1 VAERIRIQI
10 RKNDQVKVIAG
21 KDLNKTGRVL
31 RVLRDKGRVVVKGL
45 AFLKR
50 HTRPNPQK
58 QIKGGIVEREAPIHI
73 SNVMIVCGA
82 LRKGHSDWSQ
92 SAGRREEG
100 SHLPELQ
107 QLVGQVVQRRW
118 RRGSIHESP

>member
-1 VAERIRIQI
+1 MAERIRIQI

-31 RVLRDKGRVVVKGL
+31 RVLRDKGRVVVEGVS
-45 AFLKR
+45 FLKR

-82 LRKGHSDWSQ
+82 CGKPTRIGHNLLADGKKVRICRSCNSSLDK
-92 SAGRREEG
+92 
-100 SHLPELQ
+100 
-107 QLVGQVVQRRW
+107 
-118 RRGSIHESP
+118 

>member
-1 VAERIRIQI
+1 VAERVRIQI

-31 RVLRDKGRVVVKGL
+31 RVLHDKGRVVVEGVS
-45 AFLKR
+45 FLKR

-58 QIKGGIVEREAPIHI
+58 QIKGGIVEREAPIHV

-82 LRKGHSDWSQ
+82 CGRTTRIGHNLLSDGKKVRICRSCN
-92 SAGRREEG
+92 S
-100 SHLPELQ
+100 SLDK
-107 QLVGQVVQRRW
+107 
-118 RRGSIHESP
+118 

>member
-1 VAERIRIQI
+1 MAERIRIQI

-31 RVLRDKGRVVVKGL
+31 RVLRDKGRVVVEGVS
-45 AFLKR
+45 FLKR

-82 LRKGHSDWSQ
+82 CGKPTRIGHNLLSDGKKVRICRSCN
-92 SAGRREEG
+92 S
-100 SHLPELQ
+100 SLDK
-107 QLVGQVVQRRW
+107 
-118 RRGSIHESP
+118 

>member
-1 VAERIRIQI
+1 VADRVRIQI

-31 RVLRDKGRVVVKGL
+31 RVLRDKGRVVVEGVS
-45 AFLKR
+45 FLKR

-58 QIKGGIVEREAPIHI
+58 QIKGGIVEREAPIHV

-82 LRKGHSDWSQ
+82 CGKATRIGHNVLTDGKKVRICRSCNSSLDK
-92 SAGRREEG
+92 
-100 SHLPELQ
+100 
-107 QLVGQVVQRRW
+107 
-118 RRGSIHESP
+118 

>member
-1 VAERIRIQI
+1 MADRVRIQI

-31 RVLRDKGRVVVKGL
+31 RVLRDKGRVVVEGVS
-45 AFLKR
+45 FLKR

-58 QIKGGIVEREAPIHI
+58 QIKGGIVEREAPIHV

-82 LRKGHSDWSQ
+82 CGKATRIGHNVLTDGKKVRICRSCNSSLDK
-92 SAGRREEG
+92 
-100 SHLPELQ
+100 
-107 QLVGQVVQRRW
+107 
-118 RRGSIHESP
+118 

>member
-31 RVLRDKGRVVVKGL
+31 RVLRDKGRVVVEGVS
-45 AFLKR
+45 FLKR

-58 QIKGGIVEREAPIHI
+58 QIKGGIVEREAPIHV
-73 SNVMIVCGA
+73 SNVMIICGA
-82 LRKGHSDWSQ
+82 CGKATRIGHNMLADGKKVRICRSCS
-92 SAGRREEG
+92 SA
-100 SHLPELQ
+100 LDK
-107 QLVGQVVQRRW
+107 
-118 RRGSIHESP
+118 